1 MPLILWQKGF
11 FLKEKNEGFYVA
23 QNLAIGAEDID
34 KVDFLR
40 NVFLF
45 GTILMMGKE
54 GNYPRVSAR
63 VFSCLI

>member
-1 MPLILWQKGF
+1 MKDK
-11 FLKEKNEGFYVA
+11 KETQNKCRHICYEA

-45 GTILMMGKE
+45 GSILMMGKE
-54 GNYPRVSAR
+54 GNYPRLSAR